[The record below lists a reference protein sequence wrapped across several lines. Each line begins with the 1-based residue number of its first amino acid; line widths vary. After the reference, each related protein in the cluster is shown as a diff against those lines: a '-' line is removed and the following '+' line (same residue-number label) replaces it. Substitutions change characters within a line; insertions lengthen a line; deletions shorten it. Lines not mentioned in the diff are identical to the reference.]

1 MRKALSFLFGAILG
15 GLMGGASILL
25 LAPGSGT
32 DTQKV
37 IRERL
42 LNLRIELNKAIAEK
56 RAALESELQE
66 FKSQR

>member
-1 MRKALSFLFGAILG
+1 MRKVGSFVLGAILG
-15 GLMGGASILL
+15 GLLGGASILL

-42 LNLRIELNKAIAEK
+42 MNLKVELNKAMTEK
-56 RAALESELQE
+56 RAALESELE
-66 FKSQR
+66 EDKNPK